1 MIFEREVF
9 YEKKAVGIV
18 IAAILVLLIIFVIV
32 NFETFQEIF
41 LVDWESGGVV
51 GLRDV
56 IN

>member
-41 LVDWESGGVV
+41 LMDWESGGVV
-51 GLRDV
+51 GPRDV